1 MKGPFPMAY
10 FQAQAVGFREGTP
23 LEQTDVFLL
32 DSKNDGNSGKKWF
45 LSTFFQ
51 KYGIFVVLEVL
62 VFRVLFI
69 LLMESGQ
76 HPQ

>member
-1 MKGPFPMAY
+1 MAN
-10 FQAQAVGFREGTP
+10 FQGQAVGFREGTP
-23 LEQTDVFLL
+23 LEQTDVFRL
-32 DSKNDGNSGKKWF
+32 DSRNDGNSGKKGWF

-51 KYGIFVVLEVL
+51 KYGIFVVLKLL
-62 VFRVLFI
+62 VFWVLFI